1 MDELA
6 YLHDDGVFL
15 RREALALGYRDRDLS
30 AGLRAKVI
38 SRVRHGAYV
47 PTPIW
52 TAADAEERHRLRSS
66 AVLLTH
72 GRQVALSHSSAAAH
86 HGLRLWNVDLDRVHV
101 LRLDGGPGRVCGDVV
116 YHAGA
121 WSPDDVWQ
129 LGDRLL
135 TSPARAAVETASI
148 ASTEAGLVVLDSVLD
163 LDLAGV
169 ADLAAAYTSMGG
181 WPFTQHLQVAMRLVR
196 RGAQSVG
203 ESRARFLCWHQGLP
217 EPELQ
222 FEVRDADGVLLGTTD
237 MAWPEHRLL
246 GEFDGR
252 VKYGRLLRPGESP
265 GDAVFREKKR
275 EDRIREATGW
285 LFVRLVWAD
294 LYQPRATADRI
305 RALLR
310 RVA

>member
-6 YLHDDGVFL
+6 HLHDDGVFL

-129 LGDRLL
+129 LG
-135 TSPARAAVETASI
+135 AR
-148 ASTEAGLVVLDSVLD
+148 
-163 LDLAGV
+163 
-169 ADLAAAYTSMGG
+169 
-181 WPFTQHLQVAMRLVR
+181 
-196 RGAQSVG
+196 
-203 ESRARFLCWHQGLP
+203 
-217 EPELQ
+217 
-222 FEVRDADGVLLGTTD
+222 
-237 MAWPEHRLL
+237 
-246 GEFDGR
+246 
-252 VKYGRLLRPGESP
+252 
-265 GDAVFREKKR
+265 
-275 EDRIREATGW
+275 
-285 LFVRLVWAD
+285 
-294 LYQPRATADRI
+294 
-305 RALLR
+305 
-310 RVA
+310 